1 MQKYKF
7 AFVSNSPEI
16 GETVKLYSDPVTE
29 EVVIRLATM
38 EEAIPVARELLDK
51 GGVDVILGGGGT
63 GNLLAQTLGQPV
75 IRIAKTHID
84 ILHALIKARA
94 LGGHVGLTAYG
105 KPIEG
110 IELFEQLLSLKIRQI
125 VFSTTEDLVSGISDA
140 VGDGVRC
147 IVGDG
152 ICERITASLGGVGI
166 LTIPSKEEILQ
177 ALREA
182 RAIAAARRQER
193 KDVVRIRTV
202 LETIKEG
209 VITVDND
216 GCVQIFNQMAAD
228 ILGFPGVDR
237 DLLRP
242 IGKPLPDVIQGTG
255 LLSVLKTGKPE
266 IDQVRRVG
274 SAKIVITSLPVVID
288 GITEGVVATF
298 REASKI
304 QDIDRKLREKL
315 YVCGF
320 VTRYTIDNFK
330 GENARVK
337 RLLEQ
342 TRKYAQTP
350 AAILIEGE
358 TGTGKEI
365 LAHGIHN
372 MSERKLKP
380 FIAINCSALPETL
393 LESEL
398 FGYEEGAF
406 TGAKRGGRIGM
417 FELAN
422 EGTIFLDEIAD
433 IPPSLQM
440 RLLRVLEQKEIMR
453 IGGEKIV
460 PVDVRI
466 ISSSYKNLSEES
478 KCGRFRLD
486 LYFRLAMLKLRVPPL
501 RERMDDVPLLT
512 SELLMRLC
520 SGTKQITPAMM
531 MKLKEYD
538 WPGNI
543 RELDSLINRYVVLLG
558 TAKHDDDLLTD
569 LLGELRSEGAP
580 PTPNMNAKDRS
591 EKSLKQHL
599 EEYERILIEATL
611 NECQL
616 SRKRAAHKLGI
627 SVNTLWRKLN

>member
-29 EVVIRLATM
+29 EVIVRLATM
-38 EEAIPVARELLDK
+38 EEAIPVARKLLDE
-51 GGVDVILGGGGT
+51 GVDVILGGGGT

-84 ILHALIKARA
+84 ILHALIKARP
-94 LGGHVGLTAYG
+94 LGGQIGLTAFG

-110 IELFEQLLSLKIRQI
+110 IELFEKLLSLKIRQI
-125 VFSTTEDLVSGISDA
+125 VFSTTEDLVNGISDA
-140 VGDGVRC
+140 VGDGVHC
-147 IVGDG
+147 VVGDG
-152 ICERITASLGGVGI
+152 ICERIIAPLGGVGI

-193 KDVVRIRTV
+193 KDIVQIRTV

-209 VITVDND
+209 VIVVDND

-228 ILGFPGVDR
+228 ILGFSGVDR
-237 DLLRP
+237 NLRRP
-242 IGKPLPDVIQGTG
+242 TGKPLPHVIQGTG
-255 LLSVLKTGKPE
+255 LLGVLKTGMPE

-274 SAKIVITSLPVVID
+274 SAKIVITSLPVIID
-288 GITEGVVATF
+288 GKTEGVVATF
-298 REASKI
+298 REAAKI
-304 QDIDRKLREKL
+304 QDIDRKLREKI

-320 VTRYTIDNFK
+320 VARYTIDHFK
-330 GENARVK
+330 GESARVK
-337 RLLEQ
+337 QLLEQ
-342 TRKYAQTP
+342 TRKYAQTS

-365 LAHGIHN
+365 LAQGIHN
-372 MSERKLKP
+372 LSERKQNP
-380 FIAINCSALPETL
+380 FIAINCSALPESL

-406 TGAKRGGRIGM
+406 TGAKRGGRIGL

-422 EGTIFLDEIAD
+422 EGTLFLDEIAD

-453 IGGEKIV
+453 IGGERIV
-460 PVDVRI
+460 PVDVRV

-478 KCGRFRLD
+478 RCGRFRLD
-486 LYFRLAMLKLRVPPL
+486 LYFRLAMLKLRIPPL
-501 RERMDDVPLLT
+501 RERMDDVPLLAR
-512 SELLMRLC
+512 ELLMRLS

-531 MKLKEYD
+531 KKLKEYD

-558 TAKHDDDLLTD
+558 TAKHDDGLLTD
-569 LLGELRSEGAP
+569 LLGELRSEGTT
-580 PTPNMNAKDRS
+580 PTPNMSPRDSS

-599 EEYERILIEATL
+599 EEYERMLIEATL

-616 SRKRAAHKLGI
+616 SKKRAARKLGI